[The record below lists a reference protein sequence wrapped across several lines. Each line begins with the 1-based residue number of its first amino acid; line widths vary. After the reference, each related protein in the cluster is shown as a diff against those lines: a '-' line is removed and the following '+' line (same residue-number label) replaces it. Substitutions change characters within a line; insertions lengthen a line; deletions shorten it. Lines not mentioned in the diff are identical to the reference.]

1 MKITGAQA
9 VIQSLMNEKVE
20 VIFGYPGGAN
30 MPIYDALYDVKDK
43 IHHILVRHE
52 QGAAHAA
59 EGYARITGKPGVCFA
74 TSGPGATNLV
84 TGIADAMMD
93 SVPLVCITGQ
103 VAASLVGTDAFQETD
118 VIGITTPITKWNY
131 QITQASEI
139 PEVFAKA
146 FYIATHGRPG
156 PVVID
161 ITKNAQIES
170 LDFNYPKNFSIKK
183 LKNINQYDKKTL
195 EKAAILINNSK
206 KPLVIVGH
214 GVIIAQTEKE
224 ITQFIE
230 KAQLPTTTTLHGIS
244 SIPTNH
250 PLFVGMI
257 GMHGS
262 YAVNKLLNQS
272 DVIVAIGMRF
282 DDRVTG
288 KLQEFAP
295 NSKIIHIDID
305 PAEHGKNIKP
315 EISIIGDAKN
325 ILNTIIS
332 LINKNNHKS
341 WLEQFKKLKQ
351 EENKTFKEYHQKF
364 NGIIMSEVIKTISE
378 KTHGQAIIVADV
390 GQNQMIAAKYYQ
402 YKKFNSYITSGGL
415 GTMGYALPTAIGV
428 KIAKPND
435 LVIAVCGDGGFQMT
449 IQELGTIMQEK
460 IPLKILILNNHYLG
474 MVRQWQD
481 LFFEKRYSFTYLENP
496 DFLTIAQGYKIKA
509 LKVDEKNNLEKS
521 IEEFLNYDKAI
532 ILEVVVEKETNIFP
546 MVPVGAANYQ
556 VRLK

>member
-1 MKITGAQA
+1 
-9 VIQSLMNEKVE
+9 
-20 VIFGYPGGAN
+20 
-30 MPIYDALYDVKDK
+30 
-43 IHHILVRHE
+43 
-52 QGAAHAA
+52 
-59 EGYARITGKPGVCFA
+59 
-74 TSGPGATNLV
+74 
-84 TGIADAMMD
+84 
-93 SVPLVCITGQ
+93 
-103 VAASLVGTDAFQETD
+103 
-118 VIGITTPITKWNY
+118 
-131 QITQASEI
+131 
-139 PEVFAKA
+139 
-146 FYIATHGRPG
+146 
-156 PVVID
+156 
-161 ITKNAQIES
+161 
-170 LDFNYPKNFSIKK
+170 
-183 LKNINQYDKKTL
+183 
-195 EKAAILINNSK
+195 
-206 KPLVIVGH
+206 
-214 GVIIAQTEKE
+214 
-224 ITQFIE
+224 
-230 KAQLPTTTTLHGIS
+230 
-244 SIPTNH
+244 
-250 PLFVGMI
+250 MI